1 MESLTNEATAVGT
14 MAIAIVLVLRE
25 VFAHIE
31 KRKAAANE
39 PETTAKQIDDLTRW
53 RVPRIEEASSKIA
66 EAQER
71 QIRLLENLAENGTRK
86 TRILEKLLRDK

>member
-1 MESLTNEATAVGT
+1 MEGFTNEATAVGT

-31 KRKAAANE
+31 KRKAANE
-39 PETTAKQIDDLTRW
+39 QDTSTKQIDDLTRW
-53 RVPRIEEASSKIA
+53 RVPRIEEAIGKIA

-71 QIRLLENLAENGTRK
+71 QIRLLEHLAENGNRK
-86 TRILEKLLRDK
+86 TRILEKLMRDK

>member
-1 MESLTNEATAVGT
+1 MESLINEATAVGT

-31 KRKAAANE
+31 KRKTADE

-53 RVPRIEEASSKIA
+53 RVPRIEEAITKIA